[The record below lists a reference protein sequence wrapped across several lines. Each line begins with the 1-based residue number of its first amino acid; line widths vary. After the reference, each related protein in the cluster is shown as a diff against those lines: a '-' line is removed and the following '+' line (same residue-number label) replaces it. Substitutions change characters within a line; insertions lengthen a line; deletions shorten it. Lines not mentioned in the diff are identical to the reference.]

1 MRNKSPNHKNNL
13 FETTIEKQ
21 FVKLWSEKYIYIYK
35 QKLKENGIKTWLLTF
50 ESRDLT
56 EGKEE
61 RNRRGFR
68 QFPVD
73 EIWLLAPNANFP
85 VLINYSDREAS
96 SGAATKGEVNW
107 IVGRKRG

>member
-1 MRNKSPNHKNNL
+1 MVSKRGYQLSSPGTWQK
-13 FETTIEKQ
+13 EK
-21 FVKLWSEKYIYIYK
+21 KRE
-35 QKLKENGIKTWLLTF
+35 
-50 ESRDLT
+50 
-56 EGKEE
+56 
-61 RNRRGFR
+61 NRRGFR

>member
-1 MRNKSPNHKNNL
+1 MRNKLPNHKNNL

-35 QKLKENGIKTWLLTF
+35 QKSKENGIKTWLPTF

>member
-13 FETTIEKQ
+13 FEKQ
-21 FVKLWSEKYIYIYK
+21 LLKNNSSNCEVKNIYIYK
-35 QKLKENGIKTWLLTF
+35 QKLKENGIKTWLPTF

>member
-1 MRNKSPNHKNNL
+1 MN
-13 FETTIEKQ
+13 
-21 FVKLWSEKYIYIYK
+21 K
-35 QKLKENGIKTWLLTF
+35 QKKILIGAILARYEKTTSYSLNWKENGMKTWLPSF

-56 EGKEE
+56 EGKEK